1 MLMNVRMN
9 LSLITSVICIVTR
22 DLANNCPRN
31 NNEISFKRIQLFFF
45 VIIEFQREA
54 NLIWF

>member
-22 DLANNCPRN
+22 DLAYNCPRN
-31 NNEISFKRIQLFFF
+31 NNEISLKEFNYFF